1 MIRLNSV
8 AFRLFATSVAWTL
21 LVLPLAGWLIH
32 SLYRED
38 VKVGFDNTLIKLVD
52 AITIDSMATT
62 ENEPELPPN
71 RYEPLF
77 EVPNSGWYWQVKPI
91 DIPAAKSLVSPSLAT
106 QVLKSPFELKFP
118 ADKTG
123 KRWMNTAGPG
133 GKTIRIVEVVNSLGY
148 QADRPRYSIIVA
160 GPYDWIEDLIGQFSY
175 RLAIAL
181 ALAGLG
187 LLAVTLV
194 QIQFG
199 LAPLRRVERDL
210 AAVRSGEAKVLGGDL
225 PAEIVPLQIEL
236 NALLNSNQDIIDR
249 ARTQVGN
256 LAHALKTP
264 LAVIINEARDH
275 AHTSGQTV
283 TGGGKAGGAPAED
296 FAMKV
301 AEQAQI
307 MRTQVNHYLERA
319 QMAARAN
326 VIGRVTPVAP
336 VAEALAR
343 TLERINRDKDVRIA
357 VSCPEAAKFQGEK
370 QDLEEMLGNLLDNAC
385 KWCEGRVWLTVVPV
399 AATPR
404 QPSRRLMVTVEDDG
418 PGLTPE
424 QRDKIGKRGMRLD
437 ETKPGTGLGLSI
449 VSDIATSYRGS
460 LNLDASPHGG
470 LLVLLDLP
478 AV

>member
-1 MIRLNSV
+1 MKLNSV
-8 AFRLFATSVAWTL
+8 AFRLFATSIAWTL
-21 LVLPLAGWLIH
+21 VVLPLAAWLIL

-52 AITIDSMATT
+52 AITIDSMATID
-62 ENEPELPPN
+62 NQPELPPN

-77 EVPNSGWYWQVKPI
+77 EVPNSGWYWQIRPI
-91 DIPAAKSLVSPSLAT
+91 DIPSAGSLVSASLAT
-106 QVLKSPFELKFP
+106 GTLTSPFALKFP

-123 KRWMNTAGPG
+123 KRWINTTGPDG
-133 GKTIRIVEVVNSLGY
+133 RAIRIVEVVNSLGY

-160 GPYDWIEDLIGQFSY
+160 GPYDWIEALITQFRS

-181 ALAGLG
+181 SLVGLG

-199 LAPLRRVERDL
+199 LAPLRRVERGL
-210 AAVRSGEAKVLGGDL
+210 AAVRSGEAKELGGGL
-225 PAEIVPLQIEL
+225 PAEIEPLQNEL
-236 NALLNSNQDIIDR
+236 NALIRSNQDIIDR

-264 LAVIINEARDH
+264 LAVITNEARDDK
-275 AHTSGQTV
+275 S
-283 TGGGKAGGAPAED
+283 E
-296 FAMKV
+296 FAAKV
-301 AEQAQI
+301 VEQAQI

-326 VIGRVTPVAP
+326 VIGRATPVAP
-336 VAEALAR
+336 IAEALGR
-343 TLERINRDKDVRIA
+343 TLERINRDKG
-357 VSCPEAAKFQGEK
+357 VSIWVACPESLRFQGEK

-385 KWCEGRVWLTVVPV
+385 KWCRSSVYLTV
-399 AATPR
+399 T
-404 QPSRRLMVTVEDDG
+404 QPHAGSRSLNRRLMITVEDDG

-424 QRDKIGKRGMRLD
+424 QCERIGKRGQRLD
-437 ETKPGTGLGLSI
+437 ESKPGTGLGLSI

-460 LNLDASPHGG
+460 MALETSPRGG
-470 LLVLLDLP
+470 LLVRLELP
-478 AV
+478 GI